1 MVVANVT
8 YVGQFQYLG
17 SIMTDDGEVDAKVDK
32 HLANA
37 SKAFGALR
45 QGVFG
50 DHNLSIAIKRR
61 IYNTYVFICLVI
73 WCKVLDTFM
82 RALEPFK
89 YILSTIIVFT
99 LHWALLTGSSWRNTL
114 LQRPFGEDGD
124 MQKQ

>member
-61 IYNTYVFICLVI
+61 IYNTYVTRHEKTGLMY
-73 WCKVLDTFM
+73 T
-82 RALEPFK
+82 K
-89 YILSTIIVFT
+89 YT
-99 LHWALLTGSSWRNTL
+99 SSYYAT
-114 LQRPFGEDGD
+114 
-124 MQKQ
+124 